1 MTSIEQSNPA
11 VDRKSV
17 TLHITSIT
25 QRRLQPRS
33 YYLSPSDLEP
43 RPARNL
49 DADAAQARYLAREL
63 EGWIRRL
70 EWAADHERHRTRAS
84 EARLEIE
91 ELKRQIGALRDRFP
105 CEFD

>member
-1 MTSIEQSNPA
+1 MTTVEHSDPA

-17 TLHITSIT
+17 TLRIMSIT

-33 YYLSPSDLEP
+33 YYLSPSDLES
-43 RPARNL
+43 RPAPSA

-70 EWAADHERHRTRAS
+70 EWAADHERHRTRALVVH
-84 EARLEIE
+84 REIE
-91 ELKRQIGALRDRFP
+91 ELKRQINALRNRFP
-105 CEFD
+105 GEFD